1 MLTADFKDALAEVG
15 AMLARAENVQPV
27 LARIGASEVENARA
41 RIQATK
47 GTPWGDSWE
56 PWAPSTREHRERKGN
71 AGQGLLWDDG
81 DLLKSIRYETLLNVE
96 NLSVVDIGSDLP
108 YAGFLQDGTENMPAR
123 KYLGWNDATFPV
135 YEQLLLGWIALGD
148 ERALL

>member
-1 MLTADFKDALAEVG
+1 MLSADFTQALAEVG
-15 AMLARAENVQPV
+15 GMLARAENLQPV
-27 LARIGASEVENARA
+27 LARIGASEVENVRA
-41 RIQATK
+41 RIQTGK
-47 GTPWGDSWE
+47 TSPWGDAWA

-71 AGQGLLWDDG
+71 ADLGLLLDEG

-96 NLSVVDIGSDLP
+96 SLSVVDIGSDLP
-108 YAGFLQDGTENMPAR
+108 YAGFLQDGTEDMPAR